1 MLTNKLKKRI
11 FLILSSLFIILIIY
25 LFPTKKEEININENK
40 NISNKETIVYL
51 KDNNDYISRVSVY
64 IKENNLESKIKE
76 IINYLTINSSNSNYI
91 KKGFVPIIPENTKL
105 LSVSIDKTLAKLNFS
120 KELLNIN
127 EEDEEKMISAIIYSI
142 TSLDNIDSIS
152 IYVDGNLLTNMP
164 HSKEKLP
171 SILDRSFGINKSYE
185 ISNING
191 TTSTTI
197 YYLSK
202 QDDYYYYVPVTMINN
217 EKKDKMEIIITELS
231 SKNTYQTGLISFL
244 KNVKQMSYELNND
257 ILEVSIEKALFN
269 SLNNSN
275 LLETVIYSMNLS
287 IKDNYNITKVMY
299 LIDDNIYNSYD
310 I

>member
-51 KDNNDYISRVSVY
+51 KDKNNYISRVSVY
-64 IKENNLESKIKE
+64 INNDNKEQKIKE

-217 EKKDKMEIIITELS
+217 DKKDKMEIIITELS

-244 KNVKQMSYELNND
+244 KNAKQMSYELNND

>member
-51 KDNNDYISRVSVY
+51 KDKNNYISRVSVY
-64 IKENNLESKIKE
+64 INNDNKEQKIKE